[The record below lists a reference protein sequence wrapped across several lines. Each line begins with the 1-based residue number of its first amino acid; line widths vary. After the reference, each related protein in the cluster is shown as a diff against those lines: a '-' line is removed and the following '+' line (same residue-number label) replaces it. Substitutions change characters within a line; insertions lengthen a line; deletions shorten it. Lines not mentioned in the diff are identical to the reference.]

1 MFGVTASAFV
11 TRERLGL
18 QRQLLLMCPSRW
30 DLHGVCSGK
39 PLPLK
44 LLWPFQ
50 GLEAFV
56 SLAGPHC
63 GCFVP
68 VTGAKFPSSPAF
80 LMTPSHAV
88 SRTGVGA
95 GN

>member
-18 QRQLLLMCPSRW
+18 QRQLLLMCPSCW

-56 SLAGPHC
+56 SLAGPHR
-63 GCFVP
+63 GCLP
-68 VTGAKFPSSPAF
+68 VTGAKFPSSLAF